1 MEEDFWADTLVA
13 GVKAEMVGKKRAA
26 RMSFMVVKSATKIR
40 RSFEM
45 LELEIVSSLEV

>member
-26 RMSFMVVKSATKIR
+26 RMSFMVVKSNSNKD
-40 RSFEM
+40 SG
-45 LELEIVSSLEV
+45 VV

>member
-1 MEEDFWADTLVA
+1 MEA

-26 RMSFMVVKSATKIR
+26 MSFMVVKSATKIR